1 MMKRKVLNV
10 SYRKDSDTFNDWMK
24 YEIEILNGDGSIE
37 KIPAY
42 GKDLQDALSRVVHD
56 SKAQKLERKA
66 KRIPTLVWAALW
78 FGYITAL
85 WEYSITLPREWAAI
99 SFSIGM
105 VAITLTIGYISTWF
119 RKRNK
124 DK

>member
-1 MMKRKVLNV
+1 MKRKVLNV
-10 SYRKDSDTFNDWMK
+10 TYRKDSDTFNDWMK
-24 YEIEILNGDGSIE
+24 YEIEILNEDSSTE

-42 GKDLQDALSRVVHD
+42 GKDLQDALSRAVHD
-56 SKAQKLERKA
+56 SRVQKIQKRT
-66 KRIPTLVWAALW
+66 KRIPSTVWVILW

-85 WEYSITLPREWAAI
+85 WQYSITLEKHWASI
-99 SFSIGM
+99 SFSIGI
-105 VAITLTIGYISTWF
+105 VAITITVGYISNWF